1 MPGSSCSRFF
11 VAQTPK
17 GFEDI
22 SKDERSENMK
32 YHAVWKPG
40 GHARRSMGSMKP
52 GRRQLQVLKPRGT
65 IPGKEAEHLEQ
76 RTKTVA

>member
-1 MPGSSCSRFF
+1 
-11 VAQTPK
+11 
-17 GFEDI
+17 
-22 SKDERSENMK
+22 MK

-40 GHARRSMGSMKP
+40 GHARRSMASMKP

-76 RTKTVA
+76 RTKKVA